1 LRKTS
6 PFDRDGGYSTA
17 ITERG
22 ISIAG
27 PRVNQALWRVT
38 YEYLAARLPLP
49 EWAFMNYGYTA
60 VAPDTDSLE
69 LAASDEADR
78 FCIQLYERV
87 AGAVDLRGSDVLE
100 VGSGRG
106 GGASYMKRYLGP
118 ATVVGA
124 DLSRRA
130 VRLCNRYRAIP
141 GLRFVQGDA
150 LALPFPEGSFDA
162 VVNVESSHCYP
173 SMDDFLVEV
182 HRVLR
187 PGGHFLFADFRSGEK
202 VRRLRDELARCPL
215 DVVDEEVITANVVAA
230 LERDSDRK
238 LRLIRQIVPRWLQS
252 RFARFAAI
260 EGSQTHEGFL
270 AGRTQYQRF
279 VLRKPA

>member
-1 LRKTS
+1 
-6 PFDRDGGYSTA
+6 
-17 ITERG
+17 
-22 ISIAG
+22 
-27 PRVNQALWRVT
+27 
-38 YEYLAARLPLP
+38 
-49 EWAFMNYGYTA
+49 MNYGYTA
-60 VAPDTDSLE
+60 VGPHTDTLE
-69 LAASDEADR
+69 LPASEEADR
-78 FCIQLYERV
+78 YCIQLYERV

-141 GLRFVQGDA
+141 GLRYVHGDA
-150 LALPFPEGSFDA
+150 LSLPFPDGSFDA

-173 SMDDFLVEV
+173 SMDAFLGEV

-187 PGGHFLFADFRSGEK
+187 PGGHFLFADFRRSEN
-202 VRRLRDELARCPL
+202 VRRLQDELARCPL
-215 DVVDEEVITANVVAA
+215 EVVDEEEITANVVAA

-238 LRLIRQIVPRWLQS
+238 LQLIRQVVPRWLQG
-252 RFARFAAI
+252 RFMRFAAI
-260 EGSQTHEGFL
+260 EGSQTYEGFR
-270 AGRTQYQRF
+270 AGRTHYLRY
-279 VLRKPA
+279 VLRKPT

>member
-1 LRKTS
+1 
-6 PFDRDGGYSTA
+6 
-17 ITERG
+17 
-22 ISIAG
+22 
-27 PRVNQALWRVT
+27 
-38 YEYLAARLPLP
+38 
-49 EWAFMNYGYTA
+49 MNYGYTA

-141 GLRFVQGDA
+141 GLRFRPGRRAGAAVSRRILRRGRERRVVA
-150 LALPFPEGSFDA
+150 LLPVDGRFPRGGA
-162 VVNVESSHCYP
+162 PGVAA
-173 SMDDFLVEV
+173 
-182 HRVLR
+182 
-187 PGGHFLFADFRSGEK
+187 GGHFLFADFRSGEK
-202 VRRLRDELARCPL
+202 VRRLQDELARCPL
-215 DVVDEEVITANVVAA
+215 DVVDEE
-230 LERDSDRK
+230 
-238 LRLIRQIVPRWLQS
+238 
-252 RFARFAAI
+252 
-260 EGSQTHEGFL
+260 
-270 AGRTQYQRF
+270 
-279 VLRKPA
+279 